1 MAQEILKKHTEY
13 YTALDEYGRK
23 RRMLRK
29 AQRDF
34 VGSNPCPT
42 CPKWSVEQPCEERE
56 ECRIWKH
63 YCFRRAIDT
72 ALEIKHTRE
81 AIAYARSQYFD
92 DFDIDEND
100 WSMKDKIY
108 F

>member
-1 MAQEILKKHTEY
+1 MAQKVLSEY
-13 YTALDEYGRK
+13 TTALDEFGRK
-23 RRMLRK
+23 RRMKKRS
-29 AQRDF
+29 RDF
-34 VGSNPCPT
+34 VGSNPCLT
-42 CPKWSVEQPCEERE
+42 CPEWTTEHDCECRE
-56 ECRIWKH
+56 ECRTWKH

-72 ALEIKHTRE
+72 ALEVKHTRE
-81 AIAYARSQYFD
+81 AIEYARKCYFD

>member
-34 VGSNPCPT
+34 VGPNPCPT

-56 ECRIWKH
+56 ECRTWKH